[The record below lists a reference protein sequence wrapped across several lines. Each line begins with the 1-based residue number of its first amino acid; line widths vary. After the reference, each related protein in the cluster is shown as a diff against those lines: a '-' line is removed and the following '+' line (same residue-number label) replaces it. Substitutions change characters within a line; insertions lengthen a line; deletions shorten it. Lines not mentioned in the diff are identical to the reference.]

1 MPSRLRPRTTMSLGG
16 LSVRQIAMGMW
27 KRMEEHD
34 AMTWAA
40 AVAFYAMLAT
50 VPFLAIVLVA
60 LVLGLP
66 DLSGAGRRTT
76 GLGHLTVDQL
86 EATLRSLFPNEAYVL
101 VRDRIARIQG
111 EPPVALLSLGA
122 VIALWSSSNL
132 FLVVIDALNRTYGV
146 KETRSYVK
154 LRLTAMAMTFLQ
166 AACLLGSLVAIV
178 AWPQILRVLGLDP
191 NGAVAWAATAVRWSA
206 VFLMVLLS
214 FALTFY
220 VGPNA
225 RHRWA
230 WVTPGSL
237 AGTIAFLVFC
247 ILFRLY
253 VQNFGSYN
261 KSLGALG
268 GVMVLLFWFW
278 VVALVLLA
286 AAEMDQGDRGRL
298 LDRSGG
304 LPSGSS
310 IAESGIFRVRL
321 NPWIVAVI
329 AVPLTAVTGT
339 AEAALARIWSR
350 ASASVKA
357 TCVAPTP
364 ESPCDAASLPA
375 SPQRPTTI
383 ASPENRD
390 RSRRT
395 W

>member
-1 MPSRLRPRTTMSLGG
+1 MPSHLRPRTTMSLGG
-16 LSVRQIAMGMW
+16 LSLRQIAVGMW

-50 VPFLAIVLVA
+50 VPFLAIVLVVS
-60 LVLGLP
+60 VLGLP

-76 GLGHLTVDQL
+76 GFGHLTVDQL

-101 VRDRIARIQG
+101 VRDQIARIQG
-111 EPPVALLSLGA
+111 EPPVALLSLSA

-166 AACLLGSLVAIV
+166 TACLLGSLVAIV
-178 AWPQILRVLGLDP
+178 AWPQILGILGLDH

-214 FALTFY
+214 FALTFH

-225 RHRWA
+225 RRRWA

-247 ILFRLY
+247 VLFRLY

-286 AAEMDQGDRGRL
+286 AAEMDREL
-298 LDRSGG
+298 EA
-304 LPSGSS
+304 PSS
-310 IAESGIFRVRL
+310 IGG
-321 NPWIVAVI
+321 P
-329 AVPLTAVTGT
+329 
-339 AEAALARIWSR
+339 ALG
-350 ASASVKA
+350 
-357 TCVAPTP
+357 
-364 ESPCDAASLPA
+364 
-375 SPQRPTTI
+375 
-383 ASPENRD
+383 
-390 RSRRT
+390 
-395 W
+395 